1 MEMLYFKGEK
11 IWTIYMPT
19 SHNCDKQVRLIINYS
34 IGIALKLPFS
44 SINLDLVH
52 QILGSDC
59 PGIGNLFTE
68 QT

>member
-1 MEMLYFKGEK
+1 
-11 IWTIYMPT
+11 MPT

-52 QILGSDC
+52 QILGSDG